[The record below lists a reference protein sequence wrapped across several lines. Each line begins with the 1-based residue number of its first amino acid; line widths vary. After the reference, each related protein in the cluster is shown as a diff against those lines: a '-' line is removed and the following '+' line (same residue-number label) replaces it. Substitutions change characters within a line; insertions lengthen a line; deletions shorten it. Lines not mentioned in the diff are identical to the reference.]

1 MAERFPNGTTYVGW
15 WSADADGV
23 YLSDGFGAQYTAA
36 SDGGWTFTGFYSQ
49 NERQGFGEI
58 IFTAE
63 ERKKSMIQELNGR
76 VVGFWNQ
83 DRLHGPAFKYYPK
96 GSPHYRG
103 VQDQE
108 SAHVSFLWFAR
119 GRETEGSE
127 VWVKDEFPSLHEKIL
142 KDVESLNTFKIPA
155 KHENGPQKLLKCA
168 VEKVEAKFRNVTE
181 ILCEHMLGL
190 ASDGQHV
197 PLSEKL
203 QKFAQDHEEYFGSKN
218 ATSLL
223 AAMSRS
229 PAVYVDA
236 SSTKPTP
243 EVTATD
249 AKEKAQ
255 TAPEVID
262 IRGTLDIRTSKK
274 SLNAKSK
281 CEAVKKP
288 AKPKKKQAS
297 KSEKRKKRAA
307 PIAKK
312 SEDKTH
318 TKRAKHTACSSGVAK
333 PSSREAAPAAR
344 AEPDNQQRFQQMLRF
359 VNKLFAGEHEKL
371 TLNTIRIM
379 VEKSFSAKE
388 IQSLLPRVLY
398 TLDSSNRV
406 MVVVHRL

>member
-1 MAERFPNGTTYVGW
+1 MALGHNILRRQMEGG
-15 WSADADGV
+15 
-23 YLSDGFGAQYTAA
+23 LS
-36 SDGGWTFTGFYSQ
+36 
-49 NERQGFGEI
+49 QGFIPRMKDKALVKSFLQRRNAKKNLVQEI
-58 IFTAE
+58 
-63 ERKKSMIQELNGR
+63 NGR
-76 VVGFWNQ
+76 VVGFWNH
-83 DRLHGPAFKYYPK
+83 DKLHGPAFKYYPK

-127 VWVKDEFPSLHEKIL
+127 VWVKDEFPCLHEKIL
-142 KDVESLNTFKIPA
+142 KDIESLNTFKIPA
-155 KHENGPQKLLKCA
+155 KHENGPQQVLKSA

-197 PLSEKL
+197 RLSEKL

-223 AAMSRS
+223 AAMCRS

-236 SSTKPTP
+236 SSTKPTL

-255 TAPEVID
+255 TAPEVVEIQ
-262 IRGTLDIRTSKK
+262 GTLDIRTSKK

-288 AKPKKKQAS
+288 AKPKKKQSS

-307 PIAKK
+307 PITKK
-312 SEDKTH
+312 SGDKTH
-318 TKRAKHTACSSGVAK
+318 TKRVKHTACSFGVAK

-359 VNKLFAGEHEKL
+359 VNKLFAGDHEKL